1 MTTSELP
8 EKWEVLLTDYVFG
21 NLSNSEV
28 EAFRRLLT
36 SHPELQV
43 EVNQLQ
49 EVVALMPYSLPLQE
63 PPSRL
68 RATILE
74 AAQAQAYY
82 PEDRVAPVRRLWSV
96 GFTIAALLI
105 AALAIDNHRLRQD
118 LQNAQSIQSL
128 LQQPDAQV
136 YTLKG
141 VGKAT
146 AASGRVIW
154 SLGQREAIVSVQKL
168 PSLPTGQVYRLWGL
182 TAGGGVFYYGQFDT
196 NAEKTAWETIAL
208 APDSPG
214 WRVAELR
221 VTPELSSSPPMPK
234 GSAVLSSAL

>member
-8 EKWEVLLTDYVFG
+8 ENWEVLLTDYVFG
-21 NLSNSEV
+21 NLKDAEV
-28 EAFRRLLT
+28 EAFSRLLT

-49 EVVALMPYSLPLQE
+49 AVVALMPYSLPPQE
-63 PPSRL
+63 PPSHL
-68 RATILE
+68 RAAILN
-74 AAQAQAYY
+74 AAQTQ
-82 PEDRVAPVRRLWSV
+82 ESLDKTSPVRRVWLGV
-96 GFTIAALLI
+96 GVTIAALLI
-105 AALAIDNHRLRQD
+105 AALAIDNHRLRQS

-128 LQQPDAQV
+128 LEQPDTRV

-141 VGKAT
+141 VGKDT
-146 AASGRVIW
+146 AALGRVIW
-154 SLGQREAIVSVQKL
+154 SLGQRQAIVSVQNL

-196 NAEKTAWETIAL
+196 NAEKTVWETIAL

-221 VTPELSSSPPMPK
+221 VTPELSSSPLTPK